1 MTRLLSFSGLRGL
14 RRLGVVLGLAASSLG
29 FSAAAHAVPTLG
41 ASDAQV
47 SYLAFAGDG
56 DLSAFDAVVDSV
68 LDVVASGSPRLSF
81 GFGFSLANPSLGP
94 SGGLTV
100 FDDAGLL
107 LGGDLASLTGAAN
120 SILFTL
126 EGLNGRA
133 AALFGARVLGEIVFS
148 PFAGTDPFT
157 ALEDGEIYAVS
168 VRLIGTPVALSAPQ
182 GAALVGLALLALGL
196 GRTTTNARGRGRR

>member
-1 MTRLLSFSGLRGL
+1 MNRLLSLIGLRGL
-14 RRLGVVLGLAASSLG
+14 RRFGVVLGLAATSLG
-29 FSAAAHAVPTLG
+29 FSASAHAVPTLG

-47 SYLAFAGDG
+47 GYLALAGDG
-56 DLSAFDAVVDSV
+56 DLSAFDAIVDSV
-68 LDVVASGSPRLSF
+68 LDVVASGTARLSF

-107 LGGDLASLTGAAN
+107 LGGDLVSLTGAAN

-126 EGLNGRA
+126 EGLDGRA
-133 AALFGARVLGEIVFS
+133 AALFGARVLGEIVFT
-148 PFAGTDPFT
+148 PFAGIDPFT
-157 ALEDGEIYAVS
+157 ALEDGEAYAVS

-182 GAALVGLALLALGL
+182 GAALVGLALVALGTL
-196 GRTTTNARGRGRR
+196 RSVRAARGQARL